1 MKYMVVYSS
10 RTGNTKKV
18 AEAIVS
24 ALPEGTPCVAAAEA
38 PTDLSSYDCVFAG
51 FWVDKGTADEEAKK
65 VLETL
70 TAKKVAVF
78 ATLGAN
84 PASEH
89 AHKCLVSATELVPA
103 QTEVVDSFICQG
115 AVDPKL
121 IEMMYKRFPADS
133 PHGKNPESEARHA
146 EAAKHPD
153 EADLAAARAFAVRV
167 TKKVSEA

>member
-103 QTEVVDSFICQG
+103 HTEVVDSFICQG
-115 AVDPKL
+115 AEV
-121 IEMMYKRFPADS
+121 
-133 PHGKNPESEARHA
+133 N
-146 EAAKHPD
+146 
-153 EADLAAARAFAVRV
+153 
-167 TKKVSEA
+167 

>member
-1 MKYMVVYSS
+1 M
-10 RTGNTKKV
+10 
-18 AEAIVS
+18 
-24 ALPEGTPCVAAAEA
+24 
-38 PTDLSSYDCVFAG
+38 
-51 FWVDKGTADEEAKK
+51 
-65 VLETL
+65 ETL

-89 AHKCLVSATELVPA
+89 AHKCLISATELVPA
-103 QTEVVDSFICQG
+103 HTEVVDSFICQG

-121 IEMMYKRFPADS
+121 IEMMYKRFPANS

-153 EADLAAARAFAVRV
+153 EADLAAAHAFAVRV